1 MRRGPKFGSD
11 EQGEEEES
19 RVKEKAGK
27 GLESLRGQT

>member
-11 EQGEEEES
+11 EQGEEES